1 LCIIDRYAASTLPL
15 SDRRGCNIKAY
26 TPNTDIG
33 VYMSNLTV
41 IENNGQIVVDSRLVA
56 EELGIEHPSF
66 IRTIRKYSCDLMDF
80 GHLGFEIGTVQNSV
94 GAVNRE
100 IFCYLNED
108 QATFLMTLSR
118 NTPQVVKCKK
128 DLVKAF
134 SKAKELVAQR
144 DRLQLL
150 EMLAGYEEIKK
161 EVAETKKEF
170 AEMKTVLLSLAGHDR
185 KIRKELELV
194 GIVPGLTDEIIET
207 IAQRVE
213 KKYKGKEVLW
223 TNLRAFGRST
233 CMRRTLR
240 KEELNII
247 CKRFGWVWEN
257 KKVSI

>member
-1 LCIIDRYAASTLPL
+1 
-15 SDRRGCNIKAY
+15 
-26 TPNTDIG
+26 
-33 VYMSNLTV
+33 MSNLTV

-66 IRTIRKYSCDLMDF
+66 MKTIRRYADDLMAF
-80 GHLGFEIGTVQNSV
+80 GRVGLEIAPFETPGGVQQMV
-94 GAVNRE
+94 
-100 IFCYLNED
+100 FCYLNED
-108 QATFLMTLSR
+108 HATFLMTLSR

-161 EVAETKKEF
+161 EVTETKKEV
-170 AEMKTVLLSLAGHDR
+170 AEMRTVLLSLAGHDR
-185 KIRKELELV
+185 KIRRELESV